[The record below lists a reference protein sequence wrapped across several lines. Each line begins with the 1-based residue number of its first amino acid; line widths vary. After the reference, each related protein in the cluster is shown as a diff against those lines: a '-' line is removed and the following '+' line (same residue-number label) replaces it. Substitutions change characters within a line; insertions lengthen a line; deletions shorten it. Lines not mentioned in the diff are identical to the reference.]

1 MILMTASAPMGK
13 YVGKDVSRLEDWRFV
28 TGNGTFIGDIRI
40 AGLADICFV
49 RSVWPH
55 ARITGVDTRRARQ
68 APGVIDILTA
78 ADLAEVVLP
87 FTRQF
92 YSTIDPV
99 LVAEYGLTIHPYEAP
114 VLAGDRVLRVGE
126 PLAMVVAADRYLAED
141 AAELVDIDAEPRPA
155 LVNPFE
161 AMRQGAE
168 TLHTNVPGN
177 IHAEY
182 TVEVGQPDDAM
193 TRAQRRMRR
202 RFRIRRSIGSPI
214 ETRGVIADFAVAT
227 NQLTVWSNTQTPH
240 VLRSYLSEM
249 LQLREDAIRVIKP
262 DMGGSFGGG
271 IYPEEL
277 AVAAAAILLR
287 RPVRWLEDRQEDLVN
302 ARHSRDQWYDV
313 EVGYLSDGQ
322 ITALTADIVADS
334 GAYNPFNFTLTFNA
348 ASHLRNQF
356 DIENLRVHARH
367 VLTNKQPLTPVRGA
381 GRTEATFVMDRLIDL
396 VAADLRTDP
405 AEIRRRNLIAASA
418 MPKDTGMYYRN
429 GKRLVYDSGDYPAQL
444 EAALDAIGYTDFRSE
459 QALARRAGRLLGL
472 GISSH
477 VEGSGYGPHE
487 GAAVRIDGSGNVT
500 VLCGSSPQG
509 QGHETVLAQVCA
521 DVLDLP
527 PEQILVRTGDTA
539 LVPYGGGTFGSR
551 SAVTAGNAVYLAA
564 ARLRD
569 RIFEVAGEVL
579 GADPAQLHLQDG
591 RVIDAAQSGRSL
603 TFTDLAK
610 AATPASGLTAVP
622 GLEASAYFVPPT
634 VTFASGTHIA
644 VVEVDPDLASV
655 KVVRY
660 VVVDD
665 CGTVLNP
672 MIVEGQQ
679 HGGVAHGIGNALLE
693 EACYDDSG
701 QFTTATF
708 LDYLLPSAVEV
719 PHIQVLHQSFPSPL
733 NPLGVKGTGEGGA
746 SSSPAAVVN
755 AIADALRPLR
765 PELTELPLSPVRLFM
780 ALRDAQGAA
789 SASESTRP
797 DEECS

>member
-1 MILMTASAPMGK
+1 MAK
-13 YVGKDVSRLEDWRFV
+13 YVGKDVSRLEDRRLV

-55 ARITGVDTRRARQ
+55 ARIRTIDTRRARQ
-68 APGVIDILTA
+68 APGVINVLTA
-78 ADLAEVVLP
+78 TDLSEAVLP
-87 FTRQF
+87 LTRQF
-92 YSTIDPV
+92 YSTIDPE
-99 LVAEYGLTIHPYEAP
+99 LVAEYGLMIRPYRAP
-114 VLAGDRVLRVGE
+114 VLAGERVLRVGE

-141 AAELVDIDAEPRPA
+141 AAELVDVDAEPRPA
-155 LVNPFE
+155 LINPFE
-161 AMRQGAE
+161 AMQLGAE
-168 TLHTNVPGN
+168 TLHADVPGN
-177 IHAEY
+177 IHAEF
-182 TVEVGQPDDAM
+182 TVEVGKPDEAM
-193 TRAQRRMRR
+193 TLARRRMRR

-214 ETRGVIADFAVAT
+214 ETRGVIADFAVGT

-249 LQLREDAIRVIKP
+249 LRLREDAIRVIKP

-271 IYPEEL
+271 IYPEEV
-277 AVAAAAILLR
+277 AVAAAAVLLR

-313 EVGYLSDGQ
+313 QIGYLPDGR

-334 GAYNPFNFTLTFNA
+334 GAYNPFNVTLTFNA

-396 VAADLRTDP
+396 VAADLCIDP
-405 AEIRRRNLIAASA
+405 TEIRQRNLIPASA
-418 MPKDTGMYYRN
+418 MPKDMGMYYRN

-444 EAALDAIGYTDFRSE
+444 QAALDAIGYMDFRKE
-459 QALARRAGRLLGL
+459 QAQARQAGRHLGI

-487 GAAVRIDGSGNVT
+487 GAVVRIDGSGNVA

-521 DVLDLP
+521 DVLDVP
-527 PEQILVRTGDTA
+527 PEQILVLTGDTA
-539 LVPYGGGTFGSR
+539 LLPYGGGTFGSR
-551 SAVTAGNAVYLAA
+551 SAVTAGNAVHLAA
-564 ARLRD
+564 TRLRD
-569 RIFEVAGEVL
+569 RLLEVASEVL
-579 GADPAQLHLQDG
+579 GADAAELVLQDG
-591 RVIDAAQSGRSL
+591 RVIDAMQPGRSM
-603 TFTDLAK
+603 TFADLAK
-610 AATPASGLTAVP
+610 AAAPASGLTAVP
-622 GLEASAYFVPPT
+622 GLESSAYFVPPT
-634 VTFASGTHIA
+634 VTFASGTHVA

-655 KVVRY
+655 TVLRY
-660 VVVDD
+660 VVVDE

-693 EACYDDSG
+693 EATYDESG
-701 QFTTATF
+701 QFTTGTF
-708 LDYLLPSAVEV
+708 LDYLLPSATEV
-719 PHIQVLHQSFPSPL
+719 PDIHVLHQTFPSPL

-746 SSSPAAVVN
+746 TSSPAAVVN

-765 PELTELPLSPVRLFM
+765 PELTELPLNPVRLFT
-780 ALRDAQGAA
+780 ALRQARGA
-789 SASESTRP
+789 ETTGRSTRP
-797 DEECS
+797 DEESS

>member
-1 MILMTASAPMGK
+1 MTVMSPVTK
-13 YVGKDVSRLEDWRFV
+13 YVGKDLTRLEDRRLI
-28 TGNGTFIGDIRI
+28 TGHGTFIGDIRL

-55 ARITGVDTRRARQ
+55 ARIRGLDTQQARC
-68 APGVIDILTA
+68 APGVIGVLTG
-78 ADLAEVVLP
+78 ADLADVTLP

-92 YSTIDPV
+92 YSAIDPV
-99 LVAEYGLTIHPYEAP
+99 LVSEYGLTIRPYRAP
-114 VLAGDRVLRVGE
+114 VLADDRVLRVGE
-126 PLAMVVAADRYLAED
+126 PMAMVVAADRYLAED
-141 AAELVDIDAEPRPA
+141 AAELVDIDAEPLPA
-155 LVNPFE
+155 LTDPFE
-161 AMRQGAE
+161 AMQPGAE
-168 TLHTNVPGN
+168 TLHAEVPGN
-177 IHAEY
+177 VHAEF
-182 TVEVGQPDDAM
+182 TVEVGDPDEAM
-193 TRAQRRMRR
+193 TRADRRLRR

-214 ETRGVIADFAVAT
+214 ETRGVIAHFEAPT
-227 NQLTVWSNTQTPH
+227 EQLTVWSNTQTPH

-271 IYPEEL
+271 IYPEEV
-277 AVAAAAILLR
+277 AVAAAAVLLR

-313 EVGYLSDGQ
+313 QVGYLLDGTL
-322 ITALTADIVADS
+322 TALDADIVADS
-334 GAYNPFNFTLTFNA
+334 GAYNPFNVTLTFNA

-381 GRTEATFVMDRLIDL
+381 GRTEATFVMDRLIDMI
-396 VAADLRTDP
+396 AADVGLDP
-405 AEIRRRNLIAASA
+405 AEIRQRNLIPAAA
-418 MPKDTGMYYRN
+418 MPKDMGMYYRN
-429 GKRLVYDSGDYPAQL
+429 GKLLVYDSGDYPAQL
-444 EAALDAIGYTDFRSE
+444 QAALDAIGYADFREE
-459 QALARRAGRLLGL
+459 QAQARRAGRLLGI

-521 DVLDLP
+521 DVLDVP

-539 LVPYGGGTFGSR
+539 LLPYGGGTFGSR
-551 SAVTAGNAVYLAA
+551 SAVTAGNAVHLAA

-569 RIFEVAGEVL
+569 RIIEIAGEVL
-579 GADPAQLHLQDG
+579 DSDPAQLVLQDG
-591 RVIDAAQSGRSL
+591 RVVDAAQPGKSL
-603 TFTDLAK
+603 TFAQLSE
-610 AATPASGLTAVP
+610 AAAPASGLTALP
-622 GLEASAYFVPPT
+622 GLEATAYFVPPT

-655 KVVRY
+655 TVLRY
-660 VVVDD
+660 VVVDE

-693 EACYDDSG
+693 EACYDESG

-708 LDYLLPSAVEV
+708 LDYLLPGAAEV
-719 PHIQVLHQSFPSPL
+719 PDIQVLHQSFPSPL

-746 SSSPAAVVN
+746 TSSPAAVVN
-755 AIADALRPLR
+755 AVADAVRPLR
-765 PELTELPLSPVRLFM
+765 PELTELPLSPVRLFT
-780 ALRDAQGAA
+780 ALREARGAETA
-789 SASESTRP
+789 RGPTRP
-797 DEECS
+797 DKEP